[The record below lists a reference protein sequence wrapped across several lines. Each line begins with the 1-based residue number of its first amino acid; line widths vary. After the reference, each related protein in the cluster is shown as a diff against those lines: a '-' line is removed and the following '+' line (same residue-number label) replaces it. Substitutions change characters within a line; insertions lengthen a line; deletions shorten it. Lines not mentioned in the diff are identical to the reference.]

1 MTVTRVRIEGAT
13 VRYGTGRHAVT
24 AVDCVDLDLQ
34 AGRCTGLVGESGSG
48 KSTLARAVTGLTR
61 LSGGQITVN
70 GAPVRRPR
78 RDVQLIFQD
87 PYASLDPRRTVG
99 QSVAEGL
106 GPAAPRGRTARTDAI
121 IRLLD
126 QVSLE
131 ASTIGSYPSEL
142 SGGQRQRVALARALA
157 AEPAVL
163 VADEI
168 TSALDAS
175 VQGSILN
182 LVRDLQRAWGFA
194 LLFISHNLAVVRY
207 VSDTV
212 TVMYCGQ
219 IVESGP
225 TKEVLARPEHPYT
238 RSLLQ
243 SIPSLSRL
251 ATEDLTDA
259 ASPVAIPAQVAV
271 RTSQAATADPADP
284 AAPPSGCRFHPRCAV
299 GPLNRPDRTICLTS
313 DPARDAASR
322 RHHAACFFAAPEPG
336 ADAESPAHLGPAR
349 NS

>member
-1 MTVTRVRIEGAT
+1 MTRVRIEGAS

-34 AGRCTGLVGESGSG
+34 PGQCTGLVGESGSG
-48 KSTLARAVTGLTR
+48 KSTLARAVTGLAR
-61 LSGGQITVN
+61 LSGGHITVD
-70 GAPVRRPR
+70 GVPVRRPR
-78 RDVQLIFQD
+78 RDVQLVFQD

-106 GPAAPRGRTARTDAI
+106 GRAAPRGRTARTEAI

-131 ASTIGSYPSEL
+131 ANTIGCYPSQL

-157 AEPAVL
+157 AEPSVL

-182 LVRDLQRAWGFA
+182 LVRDLQRARGFA

-212 TVMYCGQ
+212 AVMYCGQ
-219 IVESGP
+219 VVETGP
-225 TKEVLARPEHPYT
+225 TEQVLAQPEHPYT
-238 RSLLQ
+238 RSLLE
-243 SIPSLSRL
+243 SIPTLDRP
-251 ATEDLTDA
+251 AADDLTLA
-259 ASPVAIPAQVAV
+259 AYPVPAAAADPA
-271 RTSQAATADPADP
+271 RSAERASQADPADP
-284 AAPPSGCRFHPRCAV
+284 ASPPAGCRFHPRCPV
-299 GPLNRPDRTICLTS
+299 GPLTDSDRTICLTS
-313 DPARDAASR
+313 DPTSDAARR
-322 RHHAACFFAAPEPG
+322 RHQAACFFAAPAPDAA
-336 ADAESPAHLGPAR
+336 ADAPAHVGPGR
-349 NS
+349 N